1 VTLHDSA
8 VRPYLSPRA
17 LLHRLDSL
25 AMAVAGVII
34 WRAKGRHDWRI
45 GMLTALG
52 LLAALLHFSAL
63 LSLANGLDCG
73 L

>member
-1 VTLHDSA
+1 
-8 VRPYLSPRA
+8 
-17 LLHRLDSL
+17 
-25 AMAVAGVII
+25 MAVAGVII